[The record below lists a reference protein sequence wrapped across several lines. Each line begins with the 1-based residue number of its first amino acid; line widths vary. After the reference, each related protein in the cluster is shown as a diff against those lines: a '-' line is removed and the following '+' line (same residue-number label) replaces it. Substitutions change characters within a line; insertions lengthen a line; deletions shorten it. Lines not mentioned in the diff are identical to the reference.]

1 MTNRKKWK
9 IGQNKWVIGR
19 KCSNDPPWRGSTWL
33 FWWLWAGLFINHPEG
48 LCCRAPPP
56 WCPVC
61 RNPRRAERETSG
73 ADGRQVALMWALL
86 GDMDSSVA
94 LIRRGL
100 EKTPQLMGH
109 LNIVSE
115 GWGHSFAPSSLQGLR
130 RQRFAWDPHPSAS
143 PLYPLLRTQHCLASK
158 ISRYTR
164 QNKTSLIMRERKAQL
179 CHFSVWRP
187 WKMFWFSHDRN
198 QEH

>member
-19 KCSNDPPWRGSTWL
+19 KCPNDPPWRGSTWL
-33 FWWLWAGLFINHPEG
+33 FWWLRAGLFINHPEG
-48 LCCRAPPP
+48 LCCRTLPP

-86 GDMDSSVA
+86 GDMDSSAA
-94 LIRRGL
+94 LIRRRL
-100 EKTPQLMGH
+100 EKTPQLTGH

-115 GWGHSFAPSSLQGLR
+115 GCPCKVWGDKGLTETYIPQPLPFIWTLSLKGVPARFEATKVWLRPTSPSLSPL
-130 RQRFAWDPHPSAS
+130 PSAEDTTAWPVRS
-143 PLYPLLRTQHCLASK
+143 PDTQGK
-158 ISRYTR
+158 IK
-164 QNKTSLIMRERKAQL
+164 QAL
-179 CHFSVWRP
+179 
-187 WKMFWFSHDRN
+187 
-198 QEH
+198 